1 MVKLVNKS
9 YPMDSATVDNTA
21 DIGQPFGWYHERV
34 LKAEIRSVWNI
45 NFFARLLARY
55 GAGSRGRGH
64 GRRLWGRSVGGGGGG
79 GGGHRLAMTTI
90 LRSRDGAVKQHLQI
104 FDVNFTASS
113 GSSQKSAFPSR

>member
-45 NFFARLLARY
+45 NFN
-55 GAGSRGRGH
+55 GH
-64 GRRLWGRSVGGGGGG
+64 GRRLWGRSVGGGGG
-79 GGGHRLAMTTI
+79 HRLAMTTI
-90 LRSRDGAVKQHLQI
+90 LRNRDGAVKQHLQI
-104 FDVNFTASS
+104 FYVNFTASS
-113 GSSQKSAFPSR
+113 GCSQKSAFARR